1 MAIAI
6 HKLGDS
12 VCRLRSLDGIGV
24 LSVTDDFIFEPK
36 DDSAILLIINAAKSN
51 FYLRGC
57 LKSFKE

>member
-1 MAIAI
+1 
-6 HKLGDS
+6 
-12 VCRLRSLDGIGV
+12 

-57 LKSFKE
+57 LKTFSCCIKHL